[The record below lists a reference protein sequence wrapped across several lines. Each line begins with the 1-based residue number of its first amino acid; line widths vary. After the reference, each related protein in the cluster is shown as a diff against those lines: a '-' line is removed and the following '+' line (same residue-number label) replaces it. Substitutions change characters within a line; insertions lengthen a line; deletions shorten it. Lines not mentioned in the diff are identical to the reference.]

1 MWPLII
7 IQWLH
12 VFFGI
17 LWFGSTLYVDFILIP
32 ALTSL
37 PLDQQRAVSKPI
49 SSMSARLIIPA
60 ALLVIVLGILRGTVW
75 GPVQSTDILF
85 GSAYGITFL
94 IAFIVAIAT
103 FLWGLLLTTRGAQR
117 LDEFP
122 LNEVTQSG
130 SPASLAFA
138 SQVQRV
144 KVFAMVELLGFFVIF
159 SCMILMRFGM

>member
-37 PLDQQRAVSKPI
+37 PLDQQRAASKPI

-60 ALLVIVLGILRGTVW
+60 AVVVIVLGILRGTVW

-94 IAFIVAIAT
+94 IAFIAAIAT
-103 FLWGLLLTTRGAQR
+103 FLWGLLISHVAGPDNEFQALRRLTLNARDHAPFLVGGRHTF
-117 LDEFP
+117 LDEMFRQGAGRSDP
-122 LNEVTQSG
+122 LQE
-130 SPASLAFA
+130 
-138 SQVQRV
+138 
-144 KVFAMVELLGFFVIF
+144 
-159 SCMILMRFGM
+159 